1 VNNITDVFCELFF
14 KFQIRN
20 QVRSRQNFIFLV
32 VVSLVSQLYFRG
44 KVPIFK
50 KRAFER
56 SLQKAQFLKKM
67 ASAYAPMSVSAVMAC
82 RRRANAGIEQNNGAS
97 INGNKNPFKSTM
109 ANEINGAT
117 NRQISLA
124 ENALPNQPTFGFGFR
139 FNFQAPRLVLPKP
152 DHNDIFRHFQVLAAL
167 AP

>member
-1 VNNITDVFCELFF
+1 LFRNYIF
-14 KFQIRN
+14 EEKSPNFQKAR
-20 QVRSRQNFIFLV
+20 
-32 VVSLVSQLYFRG
+32 FRAQ
-44 KVPIFK
+44 P
-50 KRAFER
+50 
-56 SLQKAQFLKKM
+56 SKAQFLKEKM